1 MNKTKKKAVQ
11 ITNIEIEISIWLEK
25 ATQEL
30 QTQVFT
36 PAKLRVPNQLRLN
49 VGSMTGTAK
58 DRNHTLGCCYRKD
71 VANGVNMITLNIS
84 TTQAKDSGRV
94 LDVLVHELIHAIDN
108 NKHGHKGEFRK
119 MALAVGL
126 KGKMTA
132 TIATKKLKKVLAG
145 IVKKIGKFP
154 TKAVSLEGL
163 QKDVNRNLKL
173 ECNGTDD
180 VACDHGF
187 NINKTRIQ
195 EMSSHTCLCCGVGE
209 YHVKLPAKY
218 GAYKLTIS
226 KFFALNEAIAK
237 GKPTWELWDLIDT
250 EVTEYG
256 SIKPEEVQ
264 PSQSVGEQLADE
276 VFASII
282 PPLKS

>member
-1 MNKTKKKAVQ
+1 MKKTVK
-11 ITNIEIEISIWLEK
+11 ITNVEIEISKWLEK

-30 QTQVFT
+30 QKQVFT
-36 PAKLRVPNQLRLN
+36 PAKLRVPTKLRLN
-49 VGSMTGTAK
+49 VGSMTGK
-58 DRNHTLGCCYRKD
+58 GDRNHTLGCCYRKD
-71 VANGVNMITLNIS
+71 VAHGVNMITLNIS
-84 TTQAKDSGRV
+84 TTQAKNSARV

-108 NKHGHKGEFRK
+108 NKHGHKGEFKK

-126 KGKMTA
+126 EGKMTA
-132 TIATKKLKKVLAG
+132 TVATKKLKKTLNG

-173 ECNGTDD
+173 ECDGTDE

-226 KFFALNEAIAK
+226 RFFALNEAIAK
-237 GKPTWELWDLIDT
+237 GRPTWELWDLIDT

-256 SIKPEEVQ
+256 SIKPEDVK
-264 PSQSVGEQLADE
+264 QSAGEQLADE
-276 VFASII
+276 IFGAIT
-282 PPLKS
+282 KS